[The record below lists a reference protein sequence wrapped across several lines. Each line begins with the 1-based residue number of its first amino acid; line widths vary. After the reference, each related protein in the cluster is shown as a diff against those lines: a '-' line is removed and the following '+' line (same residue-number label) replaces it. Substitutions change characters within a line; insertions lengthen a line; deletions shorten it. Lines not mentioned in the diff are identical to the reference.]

1 MIGETSLEAID
12 GEKKIGGRPGLVIVI
27 LASAHLV
34 LYFAP
39 NLYLPFDLDE
49 LFLLGY
55 ALVLVDSGLVLFL
68 GIRLWTPA
76 VDEKMRSDG

>member
-1 MIGETSLEAID
+1 LESID
-12 GEKKIGGRPGLVIVI
+12 GAKKSGGRLALVIVI
-27 LASAHLV
+27 LALAHAV

-55 ALVLVDSGLVLFL
+55 ALVLADSSLVVFL
-68 GIRLWTPA
+68 GIKFCTLLGNR
-76 VDEKMRSDG
+76 

>member
-1 MIGETSLEAID
+1 MEAINE
-12 GEKKIGGRPGLVIVI
+12 EKKTGRRIGLVIVI
-27 LASAHLV
+27 VAFAHLV

-68 GIRLWTPA
+68 GIRLWTLLWT
-76 VDEKMRSDG
+76 KR

>member
-1 MIGETSLEAID
+1 LETID
-12 GEKKIGGRPGLVIVI
+12 GERKTGGRIGLVIVI
-27 LASAHLV
+27 MAFAHVV

-55 ALVLVDSGLVLFL
+55 ALVLVDSSLVVFL
-68 GIRLWTPA
+68 GIKLCTVLRT
-76 VDEKMRSDG
+76 KQ

>member
-1 MIGETSLEAID
+1 ML
-12 GEKKIGGRPGLVIVI
+12 IVI
-27 LASAHLV
+27 LALAHAV

-55 ALVLVDSGLVLFL
+55 ALVLVDSSLVVLL
-68 GIRLWTPA
+68 GTRLCTLPGN
-76 VDEKMRSDG
+76 R